1 MMIGELR
8 ELTFEYGTAQSK
20 GLRSVQ
26 STDSFFAMRQGDSS
40 SDGDDLEGFR
50 RF

>member
-26 STDSFFAMRQGDSS
+26 STDSFFAIRQGDTS
-40 SDGDDLEGFR
+40 SDGDDLVGFG